1 MVHVNRRAD
10 VQVPGPPPSPEPIGV
25 ATATSTGTTR
35 AVTGAGQLEQVA
47 DVFDLLSDPRRL
59 GLLVALIDGELC
71 VGDLAAAIG
80 ASESAT
86 SHALRLLRAHRVV
99 AARREGRQAYYRL
112 TDEHVR
118 QLLDVALAH
127 VEHAGPL
134 HDTGGGHQ

>member
-1 MVHVNRRAD
+1 MAHVNRRAD
-10 VQVPGPPPSPEPIGV
+10 VPLSAG
-25 ATATSTGTTR
+25 TTTGTTIDG
-35 AVTGAGQLEQVA
+35 TGHLELVA

-59 GLLVALIDGELC
+59 GLLVALVDRELC
-71 VGDLAAAIG
+71 VGDLAAATG

-118 QLLDVALAH
+118 QLLAVALAH

-134 HDTGGGHQ
+134 HDTAGGHE